1 MLTEISRM
9 AGTKIQA
16 AEHPVVEIFDDPYQ
30 FTIPRYQR
38 PYAWTTEQ
46 AGEMFDDLLA
56 ASQAKDSLSES
67 DPYFLGSIV
76 LVKAEKHPR
85 AEVVDGQQ
93 RLTTLTVLLS
103 VLRDYVSPGFA
114 ASLEKR
120 IFQEGD
126 PVKGTADQPRLR
138 LKDQDQG
145 FFEKYIQERAGNDL
159 LSGLQD
165 VRPDSRLRLVENAL
179 VFKSRLSALP
189 SADRERLVSFIYGYT
204 YLVVVATADF
214 ESAYRI
220 FSVLNERG
228 LDLTHTDILKSEII
242 GKIPEADQD
251 AYTNKWSHEEDDLGR
266 SDFGDLFSH
275 IRMVYAKTKAR
286 ESILKEFRASVLHRV
301 PDGKKF
307 IDDVLV
313 PFSDAFEVVTRASYA
328 GGPGAEEINWLLGW
342 LKQLDNTDWVPP
354 AISYFSRPT
363 ADSAALLRF
372 LVDLERLAASMLV
385 RRVDITRRVERYGR
399 VLDWMEK
406 DHDLYSAESPL
417 QLSGEEQT
425 ETLAKLGAEIYTVTR
440 IRLYV
445 LLRLD
450 SALSD
455 GGAGYDGYPL
465 ISVEHVLPQSPAA
478 GSGWT
483 STFTAQER
491 AYWVHRL
498 ANLVLLSRRKNSQAS
513 NLEFEAKKTKYFE
526 KTSWPPF
533 VLTSQVLATDGWTPA
548 VLEERQ
554 EILLK
559 VLSNLWRLDAAAS

>member
-1 MLTEISRM
+1 M

-16 AEHPVVEIFDDPYQ
+16 AEHAVEEIFDDTYQ
-30 FTIPRYQR
+30 FTIPPYQR

-56 ASQAKDSLSES
+56 ASRAKDSIAES

-76 LVKAEKHPR
+76 LVKAEKQPLS
-85 AEVVDGQQ
+85 EVVDGQQ
-93 RLTTLTVLLS
+93 RLTTLTILLA
-103 VLRDYVSPGFA
+103 VLRAYVSPGFA

-138 LKDQDQG
+138 LRDQDQG
-145 FFEKYIQERAGNDL
+145 FFEKYIQERSGNDEL
-159 LSGLQD
+159 PALQN
-165 VRPDSRLRLVENAL
+165 VTLDSQLRMVENAL
-179 VFKSRLSALP
+179 LLKSRVGALSGT
-189 SADRERLVSFIYGYT
+189 DRERLVSFIYGNT
-204 YLVVVATADF
+204 YLVVVTTADF

-242 GKIPEADQD
+242 GKIPEADKD
-251 AYTNKWSHEEDDLGR
+251 AYTTKWEQEENDLRRDG
-266 SDFGDLFSH
+266 FGDLFSH

-286 ESILKEFRASVLHRV
+286 ESILKEFRASVLQAV

-313 PFSDAFEVVTRASYA
+313 PFSDAFEVVTRAGYA
-328 GGPGAEEINWLLGW
+328 GGPDAKAINRLLGW
-342 LKQLDNTDWVPP
+342 LNQLGNTDWIPP

-363 ADSAALLRF
+363 ADSASLLRF
-372 LVDLERLAASMLV
+372 LTDLERLAASMLI
-385 RRVDITRRVERYGR
+385 RRVDITRRIERYGR
-399 VLDWMEK
+399 VLDWMEN
-406 DHDLYSAESPL
+406 DRDLYSAESPL
-417 QLSGEEQT
+417 QLSAAEQN
-425 ETLAKLGAEIYTVTR
+425 ETLGKLDAEIYTVLR
-440 IRLYV
+440 VRLYV
-445 LLRLD
+445 LQRLD

-455 GGAGYDGYPL
+455 GGASYDDYPS
-465 ISVEHVLPQSPAA
+465 ISVEHVLPQNPAA

-483 STFTAQER
+483 TAFTAQER

-526 KTSWPPF
+526 KTSWAPF
-533 VLTSQVLATDGWTPA
+533 VLTSQVAASDVWTPA

-554 EILLK
+554 ETLLK
-559 VLSNLWRLDAAAS
+559 VLGSLWRLEAAAS

>member
-1 MLTEISRM
+1 M

-16 AEHPVVEIFDDPYQ
+16 AEHTVGEIFDDAYQ

-56 ASQAKDSLSES
+56 ASRSRDSLSES

-76 LVKAEKHPR
+76 LVKAEKQAL

-93 RLTTLTVLLS
+93 RLTTLTVLYS
-103 VLRDYVSPGFA
+103 VLREQVSPEFA

-120 IFQEGD
+120 IFQKGD
-126 PVKGTADQPRLR
+126 PIKGTADQPRLR
-138 LKDQDQG
+138 LRDQDQG
-145 FFEKYIQERAGNDL
+145 FFEKYIQERSGNDL
-159 LSGLQD
+159 LPDLRN
-165 VRPDSRLRLVENAL
+165 VTPDSRLRLVENAL
-179 VFKSRLSALP
+179 LFKTRLNALETVE
-189 SADRERLVSFIYGYT
+189 RERLVSFIDMYT
-204 YLVVVATADF
+204 YLVVVATVDF

-251 AYTNKWSHEEDDLGR
+251 AYTTKWAQEEDDLGR
-266 SDFGDLFSH
+266 NDFGDLFSH

-286 ESILKEFRASVLHRV
+286 ESILKEFRASVLSRV

-313 PFSDAFEVVTRASYA
+313 PFSDAFEVVRSASYA
-328 GGPGAEEINWLLGW
+328 GGPGAEEINRLLAW
-342 LKQLDNTDWVPP
+342 LKQLDNTDWIPP

-363 ADSAALLRF
+363 ADSASLLRF
-372 LVDLERLAASMLV
+372 LGDLERLAASMLV

-399 VLDWMEK
+399 VLDWLEK
-406 DHDLYSAESPL
+406 DRDLYAPESPL
-417 QLSGEEQT
+417 QLSGDEQA

-455 GGAGYDGYPL
+455 GGTNYDGYPL
-465 ISVEHVLPQSPAA
+465 ISVEHVLPQSPDVD
-478 GSGWT
+478 SVWT
-483 STFTAQER
+483 HSFTAQER
-491 AYWVHRL
+491 VYWVHRL
-498 ANLVLLSRRKNSQAS
+498 ANLVLLSKRKNSQAS
-513 NLEFEAKKTKYFE
+513 NLEFEVKKTKYFE

-533 VLTSQVLATDGWTPA
+533 VLTSQVLASDGWTPA

-554 EILLK
+554 ETLLK
-559 VLSNLWRLDAAAS
+559 VLGGLWRLAAAAS

>member
-1 MLTEISRM
+1 M

-16 AEHPVVEIFDDPYQ
+16 AEHTVGEIFDDAYQ

-56 ASQAKDSLSES
+56 ASRSRDSLSES

-76 LVKAEKHPR
+76 LVKAEKQAL

-93 RLTTLTVLLS
+93 RLTTLTVLYS
-103 VLRDYVSPGFA
+103 VLREQVSPEFA

-120 IFQEGD
+120 IFQKGD
-126 PVKGTADQPRLR
+126 PIKGTADQPRLR
-138 LKDQDQG
+138 LRDQDQG
-145 FFEKYIQERAGNDL
+145 FFEKYIQERSGNDL
-159 LSGLQD
+159 LPDLRN
-165 VRPDSRLRLVENAL
+165 VTPDSRLRLVENAL
-179 VFKSRLSALP
+179 LFKTRLNALETVE
-189 SADRERLVSFIYGYT
+189 RERLVSFIDMYT
-204 YLVVVATADF
+204 YLVVVATVDF

-251 AYTNKWSHEEDDLGR
+251 AYTTKWAQEEDDLGR
-266 SDFGDLFSH
+266 NDFGDLFSH

-286 ESILKEFRASVLHRV
+286 ESILKEFRASVLSRV

-313 PFSDAFEVVTRASYA
+313 PFSDAFEVVRSASYA
-328 GGPGAEEINWLLGW
+328 GGPGAEEINRLLAW
-342 LKQLDNTDWVPP
+342 LKQLDNTDWIPP

-363 ADSAALLRF
+363 ADSASLLRF
-372 LVDLERLAASMLV
+372 LGDLERLAASMLV

-399 VLDWMEK
+399 VLDWLEK
-406 DHDLYSAESPL
+406 DRDLYAPESPL
-417 QLSGEEQT
+417 QLSGDEQA
-425 ETLAKLGAEIYTVTR
+425 ETLAKLSAEIYTVTR

-455 GGAGYDGYPL
+455 GGTNYDGYPL
-465 ISVEHVLPQSPAA
+465 ISVEHVLPQSPDVD
-478 GSGWT
+478 SVWT
-483 STFTAQER
+483 HAFTAQER
-491 AYWVHRL
+491 LYWVHRL
-498 ANLVLLSRRKNSQAS
+498 ANLVLLSKRKNSQAS
-513 NLEFEAKKTKYFE
+513 NFEFEVKKTKYFQ

-533 VLTSQVLATDGWTPA
+533 VLTSQVLASDGWTPA

-554 EILLK
+554 ETLLK
-559 VLSNLWRLDAAAS
+559 VLGGLWRLEAAAS

>member
-1 MLTEISRM
+1 M

-16 AEHPVVEIFDDPYQ
+16 AERKVGDIFTDDYH

-56 ASQAKDSLSES
+56 ASRAKDSLTEA

-76 LVKAEKHPR
+76 VVKAENR
-85 AEVVDGQQ
+85 ALAEVVDGQQ
-93 RLTTLTVLLS
+93 RLTTLTILYS
-103 VLRDYVSPGFA
+103 VLREFVSAEFA
-114 ASLEKR
+114 ESLEKR
-120 IFQEGD
+120 IFQKGD
-126 PVKGTADQPRLR
+126 PLKGTADQPRLR
-138 LKDQDQG
+138 LRDQDQG
-145 FFEKYIQERAGNDL
+145 FFEKYIQERLGNDL
-159 LSGLQD
+159 LAALQN
-165 VRPDSRLRLVENAL
+165 VTPDSRLRLVENAL
-179 VFKSRLSALP
+179 LFKARLSAL
-189 SADRERLVSFIYGYT
+189 DRSEAQRLASFVDGYT
-204 YLVVVATADF
+204 YLVVVATVDF

-242 GKIPEADQD
+242 GGIPEAEQE
-251 AYTNKWSHEEDDLGR
+251 AYTNKWAQEEDDLGR
-266 SDFGDLFSH
+266 NDFGDLFSH

-286 ESILKEFRASVLHRV
+286 ESILKEFRASVLSRV

-313 PFSDAFEVVTRASYA
+313 PFSDAFEVVRSASYA
-328 GGPGAEEINWLLGW
+328 GGPGAEEINRLLGW
-342 LKQLDNTDWVPP
+342 LKQLDNTDWIPP

-363 ADSAALLRF
+363 ADSASLLRF

-399 VLDWMEK
+399 VLDWLEK
-406 DHDLYSAESPL
+406 DRDLYALESPL
-417 QLSGEEQT
+417 QLSGDEQA

-455 GGAGYDGYPL
+455 GGANYNGYPL

-478 GSGWT
+478 GSVWT
-483 STFTAQER
+483 SAFTSQER

-498 ANLVLLSRRKNSQAS
+498 ANLVLLSKRKNSQAS
-513 NLEFEAKKTKYFE
+513 NLEFEVKKTKYFE

-554 EILLK
+554 KTLLK
-559 VLSNLWRLDAAAS
+559 VLGDLWRLAAAS

>member
-1 MLTEISRM
+1 M

-16 AEHPVVEIFDDPYQ
+16 AEHTVGEIFADAYH

-56 ASQAKDSLSES
+56 ASQAKESLAES

-76 LVKAEKHPR
+76 LVKAEKQPL

-103 VLRDYVSPGFA
+103 VLREYVSPAFA
-114 ASLEKR
+114 ASLEIR
-120 IFQEGD
+120 IFQKGD
-126 PVKGTADQPRLR
+126 PIKGTADQPRLR
-138 LKDQDQG
+138 LRDQDQG
-145 FFEKYIQERAGNDL
+145 FFEKYIQERSGNDVL
-159 LSGLQD
+159 PALRN
-165 VRPDSRLRLVENAL
+165 VTPDSRLRLVENAL
-179 VFKSRLSALP
+179 LLKSRLSDLEIAE
-189 SADRERLVSFIYGYT
+189 RERLVSFIDGYT
-204 YLVVVATADF
+204 YLVVVSTVDF

-242 GKIPEADQD
+242 GSIPEADQD
-251 AYTNKWSHEEDDLGR
+251 AYTNKWVQEEDDLGR
-266 SDFGDLFSH
+266 NDFGDLFSH

-286 ESILKEFRASVLHRV
+286 ESILKEFRASVLQRV
-301 PDGKKF
+301 PDGKQF

-313 PFSDAFEVVTRASYA
+313 PFSDAFEAVTRASYA
-328 GGPGAEEINWLLGW
+328 GGPDAEAINRLLGW
-342 LKQLDNTDWVPP
+342 LKLLDNTDWIPP
-354 AISYFSRPT
+354 AIGYFSRPT
-363 ADSAALLRF
+363 ADSGALLRF
-372 LVDLERLAASMLV
+372 LVDLERLAAGMLV

-406 DHDLYSAESPL
+406 GLDLYSDESPL
-417 QLSGEEQT
+417 QLSAEERT
-425 ETLAKLGAEIYTVTR
+425 ETIAKLDAEIYTVTR

-455 GGAGYDGYPL
+455 GGTSYEHSPL
-465 ISVEHVLPQSPAA
+465 ISVEHVLPQTPAA
-478 GSGWT
+478 DSVWT
-483 STFTAQER
+483 AAFTPQEQ
-491 AYWVHRL
+491 AHWVHRL
-498 ANLVLLSRRKNSQAS
+498 ANLVLLSRRKNAQAG
-513 NLEFEAKKTKYFE
+513 NLEFEVKKTKYYE

-533 VLTSQVLATDGWTPA
+533 VLTAQVLGSPEWTPA

-554 EILLK
+554 ETLLK
-559 VLSNLWRLDAAAS
+559 ALSDLWRLGPGTA